1 MCDVEIVLVFP
12 SPAVTDSVA
21 VNKLVVCRLYVQGH
35 SCDELL
41 ELELLTHRL
50 CECEYTLC
58 HV

>member
-1 MCDVEIVLVFP
+1 MFRLLQ

-21 VNKLVVCRLYVQGH
+21 VNNLVVCRLYVQGH

>member
-1 MCDVEIVLVFP
+1 MFRLLQ
-12 SPAVTDSVA
+12 SAAVADSVA
-21 VNKLVVCRLYVQGH
+21 VNNLVVCRLSVQGH
-35 SCDELL
+35 SCDEPL